1 MCLNTWVL
9 CLFFKTMQQTTKDIK
24 LITLSLLL
32 RTMPKHEQSLV
43 MSHFSPEVVSRLNE
57 IEQEA
62 GADIEKID
70 WRPFTRYWGD
80 LRKIIDECR
89 EEVRVQKLLEFANKQ
104 RPQIRDYMLLKL
116 GKKKKG
122 APVILSPDITK
133 AVDQFILNFEKNV
146 N

>member
-1 MCLNTWVL
+1 
-9 CLFFKTMQQTTKDIK
+9 MQQTTKDIK

-80 LRKIIDECR
+80 LRKIIDEYPNILITAPHFTPIR
-89 EEVRVQKLLEFANKQ
+89 KVDEVKANK
-104 RPQIRDYMLLKL
+104 
-116 GKKKKG
+116 
-122 APVILSPDITK
+122 DITLNINLDKLPTILPNKIEPRALNSMSINEIFERILK
-133 AVDQFILNFEKNV
+133 AHEEYK
-146 N
+146 